1 PKRTKF
7 WSRSSPPLSTPVDF
21 KRRQGKFQAT
31 DSALLTVPGYD
42 VAGVVVKARSKVK
55 EFEEGDEVYDDIH
68 EKTLNGPKQIGSLA
82 ECTTVE
88 EKLLALKF
96 KGLDFAQADAFP
108 LAIEKAYEGL
118 ERTGFS
124 FGKSILVLN
133 GTGGVGSIVIQRLEL
148 LIINVCITCISLK
161 FERS

>member
-1 PKRTKF
+1 
-7 WSRSSPPLSTPVDF
+7 
-21 KRRQGKFQAT
+21 
-31 DSALLTVPGYD
+31 
-42 VAGVVVKARSKVK
+42 
-55 EFEEGDEVYDDIH
+55 FEEGDEVYDDIH